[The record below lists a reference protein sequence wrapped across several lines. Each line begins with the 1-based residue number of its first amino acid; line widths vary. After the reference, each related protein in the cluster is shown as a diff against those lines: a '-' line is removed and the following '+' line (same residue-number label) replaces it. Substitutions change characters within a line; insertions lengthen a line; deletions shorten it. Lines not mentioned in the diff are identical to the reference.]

1 MRRPFPGV
9 VFEVGAASYGVL
21 LLLVG
26 AAFSGGGH
34 DSRVATLLWS
44 PLWLPLGILAPAF
57 CWLAAR
63 VANRGWG
70 RAAAA
75 LAVLHFVAMPFWFV
89 REATAPLS
97 ALWNDLGTAAV
108 PLLLIYAAGQMF
120 IWTGIV
126 RQITADGHG
135 HD

>member
-1 MRRPFPGV
+1 MRTPFPGV

-57 CWLAAR
+57 WWLAAR

-75 LAVLHFVAMPFWFV
+75 LARPTLRRDAVLV
-89 REATAPLS
+89 RSRSDCTAVGVVERS
-97 ALWNDLGTAAV
+97 W
-108 PLLLIYAAGQMF
+108 
-120 IWTGIV
+120 
-126 RQITADGHG
+126 DGCGSPASHLRG
-135 HD
+135 RSDVHLDGDRTTDNRRSPWP